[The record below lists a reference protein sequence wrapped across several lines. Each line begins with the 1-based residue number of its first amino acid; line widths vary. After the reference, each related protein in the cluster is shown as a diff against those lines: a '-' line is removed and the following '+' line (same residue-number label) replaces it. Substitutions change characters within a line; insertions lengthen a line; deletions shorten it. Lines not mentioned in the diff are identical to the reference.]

1 MTRDLLGS
9 YTDHFIGFSPER
21 VDPGRT
27 DPAETIPKVISGI
40 DSKSLDYIHSF
51 YSQVFNTVVP
61 VTSLETAEF
70 CKLYENCF
78 RMVNIAYVQEIS
90 DACLAKGVDPHEV
103 IKASSTKPFGFMP
116 FYPGLGIGGH
126 CIPVNPHYL
135 FVNNDLPLLQ
145 RATELTMNRPV
156 DKATKFKRI
165 YKSAKRVVVIGAG
178 FKPGQSVTSYSPGLA
193 LASQLRKLGIEVV
206 LHDPLIESHNPAV
219 KSFEILCSKKW
230 ENAQVISEEFDAIIV
245 AIKQHQI
252 NWDILDQVE
261 IPVIY
266 GDRF

>member
-1 MTRDLLGS
+1 
-9 YTDHFIGFSPER
+9 
-21 VDPGRT
+21 VDPGRL

-40 DSKSLDYIHSF
+40 DKKSLDYIHSF
-51 YSQVFNTVVP
+51 YSQVFHHVIP
-61 VTSLETAEF
+61 VSSTETAEF

-90 DACLAKGVDPHEV
+90 DACLQKGVDPHEV
-103 IKASSTKPFGFMP
+103 IQASATKPFGFMP

-135 FVNNDLPLLQ
+135 FVNNDLPLLK

-156 DKATKFKRI
+156 EKAEKFMRI
-165 YKSAKRVVVIGAG
+165 YKTAKRVVVVGAG
-178 FKPGQSVTSYSPGLA
+178 FKPGQSVTSYSPGLSF
-193 LASQLRKLGIEVV
+193 ASHLLKLGVDAV
-206 LHDPLIESHNPAV
+206 LHDPLIETHNPAV
-219 KSFEILCSKKW
+219 QDFSTLSTEQWEDVNYLSK
-230 ENAQVISEEFDAIIV
+230 EFDAIFI

-252 NWDILDQVE
+252 NWDILEQVD
-261 IPVIY
+261 IPVVF